1 MKRAFLA
8 VALLALGS
16 SLCLAQERRLKIRL
30 AVAPLDWS
38 FAESW
43 NVPAGFQQA
52 IYEKLTK
59 KLLDTGRFVMLER
72 EALDVLLKEQAIKE
86 ENTGQSQKGKIVP
99 AQALV
104 AGKISD
110 FEVNE
115 RGAGGG
121 VSVGGF
127 KIGAKGSQAKVGIN
141 VRLFDVDTSEV
152 LISDT
157 ATGTSSG
164 GGVSV
169 GANIG
174 STYSD
179 FEAFQNSPLGKAT
192 TTAIDKAVEM
202 ILKKM
207 EKRPW
212 TCKVADFDAANKEIA
227 LNAGSES
234 GVQVGDVFDVMRV
247 TRVIKDPDT
256 GAVIGTRTTKVGT
269 IKVSQTDKKL
279 SFCSIVEGT
288 EFQVGDIVTE
298 PAKSTY

>member
-1 MKRAFLA
+1 M
-8 VALLALGS
+8 
-16 SLCLAQERRLKIRL
+16 

>member
-1 MKRAFLA
+1 M
-8 VALLALGS
+8 
-16 SLCLAQERRLKIRL
+16 
-30 AVAPLDWS
+30 
-38 FAESW
+38 
-43 NVPAGFQQA
+43 
-52 IYEKLTK
+52 
-59 KLLDTGRFVMLER
+59 
-72 EALDVLLKEQAIKE
+72 
-86 ENTGQSQKGKIVP
+86 
-99 AQALV
+99 V
-104 AGKISD
+104 AGKVTD

-127 KIGAKGSQAKVGIN
+127 KIGAKGSEAKVGIN

-157 ATGTSSG
+157 ATGTAG
-164 GGVSV
+164 GGGISV

-174 STYSD
+174 NTYSD
-179 FEAFQNSPLGKAT
+179 FDTFQKSPLGKAT

-212 TCKVADFDAANKEIA
+212 TCKVADFDAAAKEVA
-227 LNAGSES
+227 LNAGSET

-256 GAVIGTRTTKVGT
+256 GAVIGKRTSKVGS
-269 IKVSQTDKKL
+269 IKVSSVEKKL
-279 SFCSIVEGT
+279 AFCSIVEGT
-288 EFQVGDIVTE
+288 EFQVGDIVSE
-298 PAKSTY
+298 PGKN